1 MTNVTEIQSLKF
13 ENQKL
18 RSYILL
24 VSAEIQLVERIS
36 EIKQNFTNPFDS
48 NRITVPIL
56 DRISKIKSE
65 KKLLEETLN
74 LN

>member
-36 EIKQNFTNPFDS
+36 EIKQNFTNSFDS

>member
-36 EIKQNFTNPFDS
+36 EIKQNFTNPSDF
-48 NRITVPIL
+48 NRITVPML

-65 KKLLEETLN
+65 KKLLEENLN